1 MGKPM
6 SKVEQRAM
14 EVLSKALGGLHTWV
28 YRKSGGVMG
37 GLYTG
42 GAPIVLL
49 TTTGRKSG
57 KARTC
62 PLIYLRDGER
72 LILVASKGGHPHH
85 PAWYMNLCSHPM
97 VDIQLGEQQS
107 KMRAVTATPEQ
118 KAKYWQRLCAIYPP
132 FQNYQNRTDRDI
144 PVVILQP
151 T

>member
-6 SKVEQRAM
+6 SKVGRAV
-14 EVLSKALGGLHTWV
+14 EVFTKALGGLHTWV
-28 YRKSGGVMG
+28 YKKSGGVMG
-37 GLYTG
+37 GHFVF

-85 PAWYMNLCSHPM
+85 PAWYMNLCSQPL
-97 VDIQLGEQQS
+97 VDVQLGEQQL
-107 KMRAVTATPEQ
+107 KMRAVTGTPEQ

-132 FQNYQNRTDRDI
+132 YQSYQNRTDRDI

-151 T
+151 I